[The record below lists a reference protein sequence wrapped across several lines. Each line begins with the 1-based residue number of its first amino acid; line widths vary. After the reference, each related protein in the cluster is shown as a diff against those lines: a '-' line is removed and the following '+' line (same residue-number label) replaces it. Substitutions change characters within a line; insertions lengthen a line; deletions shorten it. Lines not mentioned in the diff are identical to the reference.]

1 MLVTCTIAAPAAY
14 PAAADATAS
23 IGGTWP
29 VHEEIQQPPQ
39 KLHGKGIG
47 KGKGRDKGGK
57 RSCIDGDCTIEDTVE
72 APPAEFGAF
81 KPSWPIVGHGKPRR
95 PAT

>member
-1 MLVTCTIAAPAAY
+1 MRLSLLATAMLVTCTIAAPAAY

-57 RSCIDGDCTIEDTVE
+57 RSCIDGDVS
-72 APPAEFGAF
+72 FSF
-81 KPSWPIVGHGKPRR
+81 R
-95 PAT
+95 PA